1 MERAR
6 DVDAPCPAVADGIID
21 LGREGLLGVLVGEDQ
36 DAGHRVVMVRQLLPV
51 VVVRVLLVGQD
62 QVGQDQAGHQAA
74 AVVCL
79 LVGSPHWLYYW
90 LYYWLYWRRHLLIE
104 LLLEEQARAAWFH
117 GQAQARAAW
126 FHGQAQAGL
135 AWVHGQAVPIDTRAS
150 KSLVIRR

>member
-62 QVGQDQAGHQAA
+62 QAGHQAGHQAA
-74 AVVCL
+74 ATAC
-79 LVGSPHWLYYW
+79 W
-90 LYYWLYWRRHLLIE
+90 
-104 LLLEEQARAAWFH
+104 A
-117 GQAQARAAW
+117 
-126 FHGQAQAGL
+126 
-135 AWVHGQAVPIDTRAS
+135 
-150 KSLVIRR
+150 

>member
-90 LYYWLYWRRHLLIE
+90 LYYWLYWRRHLL
-104 LLLEEQARAAWFH
+104 LLEE
-117 GQAQARAAW
+117 QARAAW